1 MILSLF
7 KYESPI
13 NIAKKN
19 FYSPHGADQLSLV
32 KALMYTL
39 CSTSPKYNQAVNKQK
54 LFGHVE
60 THLVSSNV
68 LTGQK
73 FVHVKIFGKNQTS
86 AEQTH
91 LYL

>member
-32 KALMYTL
+32 KALPRTKS
-39 CSTSPKYNQAVNKQK
+39 CDKQPLSQCIK
-54 LFGHVE
+54 CQ
-60 THLVSSNV
+60 SC
-68 LTGQK
+68 QK
-73 FVHVKIFGKNQTS
+73 VDV
-86 AEQTH
+86 
-91 LYL
+91 YVM

>member
-1 MILSLF
+1 M
-7 KYESPI
+7 
-13 NIAKKN
+13 
-19 FYSPHGADQLSLV
+19 D
-32 KALMYTL
+32 TL
-39 CSTSPKYNQAVNKQK
+39 YGTLPKYNPAVNKQK
-54 LFGHVE
+54 LFCHVE
-60 THLVSSNV
+60 IHLVSSNV